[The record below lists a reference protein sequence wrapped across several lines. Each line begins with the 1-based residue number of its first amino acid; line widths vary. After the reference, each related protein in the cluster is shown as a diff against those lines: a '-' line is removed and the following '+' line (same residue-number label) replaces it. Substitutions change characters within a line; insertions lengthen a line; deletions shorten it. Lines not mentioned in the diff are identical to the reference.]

1 MEKTFASWK
10 VYLAILIGLLIVA
23 WMVYRNVQQSHFIE
37 VKNNGNYCWVDVNYN
52 HQVDFSNENEFKKC
66 SNGNYRRETFNDIFT
81 QINWSFTSV
90 GWMIIAIVCMFGRD
104 LAYIFRIRTLTNNEL
119 SWKSAF
125 NVILIWEFASAISP
139 GVVGGVSVAMFI
151 LNKEKIALGRSTAIV
166 IITALMDNLFFLL
179 LIPIVFLF
187 VAPEVLFP
195 TTSTV
200 DKGVSLVFWGGFTLI
215 LMICLILFIGIF
227 FYPQFIGK
235 ILSFICRL
243 PFLKRFL
250 PKITKLDSDIR
261 TTSNEFRKEKISFW
275 LKSVGSTFLSW
286 SCRYLVINCVMA
298 AFLSL
303 SVFDHFFILGK
314 QLVLWLFMHISPTP
328 GGSGVAEYAFGE
340 LMSSFS
346 NSMFLITG
354 LAIIW
359 RLISY
364 FPYLIIG
371 SILLPSWLKSKKET
385 KDSMI

>member
-10 VYLAILIGLLIVA
+10 VYLAILFGLSIVA
-23 WMVYRNVQQSHFIE
+23 WMIYRNVQQSHFIE
-37 VKNNGNYCWVDVNYN
+37 VKNNGNYCWVDENHN
-52 HQVDFSNENEFKKC
+52 HQIDFSNESEFKLCK
-66 SNGNYRRETFNDIFT
+66 NGTFKKETLNDIFT
-81 QINWSFTSV
+81 QIKWSSTSIL
-90 GWMIIAIVCMFGRD
+90 WMGLAILCMFGRD
-104 LAYIFRIRTLTNNEL
+104 LAYIFRIRTLTHKDL
-119 SWKSAF
+119 TWKSAF

-166 IITALMDNLFFLL
+166 IITALLDNLFFLL

-195 TTSTV
+195 SSSAL

-215 LMICLILFIGIF
+215 LLICMILFIGIF
-227 FYPQFIGK
+227 FYPQVIGK
-235 ILSFICRL
+235 TLLFICRL
-243 PFLKRFL
+243 PFLKRFES
-250 PKITKLDSDIR
+250 KITKLDVDIR
-261 TTSNEFRKEKISFW
+261 TTAIELRKEKLSFW
-275 LKSVGSTFLSW
+275 LKSIGSTFLSW
-286 SCRYLVINCVMA
+286 SCRYMVINCVMA

-340 LMSSFS
+340 LMSRFS
-346 NSMFLITG
+346 TSMLLITG

-371 SILLPSWLKSKKET
+371 SILLPKWLKSKKEVT
-385 KDSMI
+385 DISM

>member
-10 VYLAILIGLLIVA
+10 VYIAILLGLSIVS
-23 WMVYRNVQQSHFIE
+23 WMLYRSVQQTHFIE
-37 VKNNGNYCWVDVNYN
+37 SKNQGNYCWVDIN
-52 HQVDFSNENEFKKC
+52 HNQRVDFSNEKEFTLCESGDYKKE
-66 SNGNYRRETFNDIFT
+66 NFTDIFK
-81 QINWSFTSV
+81 QIQCNKQSFV
-90 GWMIIAIVCMFGRD
+90 WLIFALLCMFGRD
-104 LAYIFRIRTLTNNEL
+104 LAYMFRIRTLTHEEL

-151 LNKEKIALGRSTAIV
+151 LNKEKIALGRSTSIV

-195 TTSTV
+195 TNTAL
-200 DKGVSLVFWGGFTLI
+200 DKSVSFVFWGGFFLI
-215 LMICLILFIGIF
+215 LIICFILFVGVFI
-227 FYPQFIGK
+227 YPQVIGK
-235 ILSFICRL
+235 ILSFICKL
-243 PFLKRFL
+243 PFLKRFESN
-250 PKITKLDSDIR
+250 ISKLDEDIR
-261 TTSNEFRKEKISFW
+261 ITSKELRKEKATFW
-275 LKSVGSTFLSW
+275 LKSFGSTLLSW

-303 SVFDHFFILGK
+303 SFFDHIFILGK

-340 LMSSFS
+340 LMATFS
-346 NSMFLITG
+346 KSMLLITG
-354 LAIIW
+354 LAILW

-371 SILLPSWLKSKKET
+371 SILLPKWIKKT
-385 KDSMI
+385 K

>member
-10 VYLAILIGLLIVA
+10 VYLAILLGLTFVG
-23 WMVYRNVQQSHFIE
+23 WMLFRSIQKPHFIE
-37 VKNNGNYCWVDVNYN
+37 VKNHGNYAWVDSN
-52 HQVDFSNENEFKKC
+52 HNHKIDYSNENEFIKFK
-66 SNGNYRRETFNDIFT
+66 NGNFKKETFNDIFT
-81 QINWSFTSV
+81 QISWNATSI
-90 GWMIIAIVCMFGRD
+90 GWIMLALVCMFGRD
-104 LAYIFRIRTLTNNEL
+104 LAYIFRIRTLTNKEL

-179 LIPIVFLF
+179 LIPIVFIF

-195 TTSTV
+195 NTSAM
-200 DKGVSLVFWGGFTLI
+200 DKGVSLVFWGGFSLI
-215 LMICLILFIGIF
+215 LLICIILFVGIF
-227 FYPQFIGK
+227 FYPQFIGNT
-235 ILSFICRL
+235 LSFVCRL
-243 PFLKRFL
+243 PFLKRFQS
-250 PKITKLDSDIR
+250 KISKLDTDIR
-261 TTSNEFRKEKISFW
+261 TTSLEFRKEKISFW
-275 LKSVGSTFLSW
+275 IKSFGSTFLSW

-303 SVFDHFFILGK
+303 SIFDHFFILGK

-340 LMSSFS
+340 LMTTFS
-346 NSMFLITG
+346 KSTLLITG

-371 SILLPSWLKSKKET
+371 SILLPKWMKAKKEAT
-385 KDSMI
+385 QTDK

>member
-1 MEKTFASWK
+1 MEKAFASWK
-10 VYLAILIGLLIVA
+10 VYAAILFGLIIVS
-23 WMVYRNVQQSHFIE
+23 WMLYRSIEQTHFIE
-37 VKNNGNYCWVDVNYN
+37 NKAQGNYCWVDIN
-52 HQVDFSNENEFKKC
+52 HDKKIDFSNEKEFTPCLSGDFKK
-66 SNGNYRRETFNDIFT
+66 EKFTDIFS
-81 QINWSFTSV
+81 QIQWNTISIA
-90 GWMIIAIVCMFGRD
+90 WMLLALICMFGRD
-104 LAYIFRIRTLTNNEL
+104 LAYIIRIRILTHKAL
-119 SWKSAF
+119 TWKSAF

-166 IITALMDNLFFLL
+166 IITALLDNLFFLL
-179 LIPIVFLF
+179 LIPLVFLF

-195 TTSTV
+195 TSTGL
-200 DKGVSLVFWGGFTLI
+200 DKGVSLVFWGGFF
-215 LMICLILFIGIF
+215 LILFICFILFVGVFI
-227 FYPQFIGK
+227 YPQVIGK
-235 ILSFICRL
+235 ILSLLCKL
-243 PFLKRFL
+243 PVLKRFESN
-250 PKITKLDSDIR
+250 ISKLDEDIR
-261 TTSNEFRKEKISFW
+261 TTSNELRKEKVSFW
-275 LKSVGSTFLSW
+275 FKSFGSTFVSW

-303 SVFDHFFILGK
+303 SFYDHFFILGK

-346 NSMFLITG
+346 SSMLLITG

-385 KDSMI
+385 KDSTI